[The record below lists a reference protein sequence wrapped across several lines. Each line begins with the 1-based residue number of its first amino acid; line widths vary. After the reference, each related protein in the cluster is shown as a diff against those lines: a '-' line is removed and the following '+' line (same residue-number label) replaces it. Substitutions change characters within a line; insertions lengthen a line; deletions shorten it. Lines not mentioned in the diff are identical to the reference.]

1 MQPLVAHVR
10 MGWGRVCRLRGDRMR
25 AEEHLVAAFTLFREM
40 DVPFWVKKCGEEM
53 MQVGE
58 IFIVARYNPQLYEYL
73 QREFS
78 GQDRVRIIMDRR
90 VSERR
95 QSRGAAAE
103 ERRQSDRRQHADVD
117 TNLRERGFVI
127 LPSESAGG
135 GADAS

>member
-1 MQPLVAHVR
+1 
-10 MGWGRVCRLRGDRMR
+10 
-25 AEEHLVAAFTLFREM
+25 
-40 DVPFWVKKCGEEM
+40 
-53 MQVGE
+53 
-58 IFIVARYNPQLYEYL
+58 
-73 QREFS
+73 
-78 GQDRVRIIMDRR
+78 MDRR

-127 LPSESAGG
+127 LPSESVGG

>member
-1 MQPLVAHVR
+1 
-10 MGWGRVCRLRGDRMR
+10 
-25 AEEHLVAAFTLFREM
+25 VAAFTLFREM

-127 LPSESAGG
+127 LPSESVGG